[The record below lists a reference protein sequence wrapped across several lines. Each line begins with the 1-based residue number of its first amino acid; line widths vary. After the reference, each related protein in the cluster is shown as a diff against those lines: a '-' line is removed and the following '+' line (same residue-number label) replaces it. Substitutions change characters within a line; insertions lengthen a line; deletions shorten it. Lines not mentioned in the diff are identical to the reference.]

1 MFSNFHKP
9 KHCNAKKILIYNRFF
24 FLSFSSSAYAS
35 PNSIRKLVHGAD
47 QLVFIQNPSVD
58 DSDVD
63 YRPASEAEKPL
74 KTKRSH
80 SFHGSKSDV
89 LLTSEDEME
98 CDYNS
103 HNASLKDADR

>member
-1 MFSNFHKP
+1 M
-9 KHCNAKKILIYNRFF
+9 
-24 FLSFSSSAYAS
+24 
-35 PNSIRKLVHGAD
+35 
-47 QLVFIQNPSVD
+47 D

-63 YRPASEAEKPL
+63 YRPTSEAEKPL

-89 LLTSEDEME
+89 LLTSEEDEME

>member
-1 MFSNFHKP
+1 MLYLL
-9 KHCNAKKILIYNRFF
+9 C
-24 FLSFSSSAYAS
+24 SSSAYAS
-35 PNSIRKLVHGAD
+35 PNCIRKLVHGAD

-63 YRPASEAEKPL
+63 YRPASEASEKPL

-80 SFHGSKSDV
+80 SFHSGSKSDV

-103 HNASLKDADR
+103 HNPSLKDASRYVFT